1 MGTWNGAKKIAYIEH
16 CFSSHSIREGEEKKI
31 EAQDNKIAERMK
43 KCHTNEQNE
52 QNDFEIS

>member
-1 MGTWNGAKKIAYIEH
+1 MERCKKKLHTLSIVSAA
-16 CFSSHSIREGEEKKI
+16 IREGEEKKI